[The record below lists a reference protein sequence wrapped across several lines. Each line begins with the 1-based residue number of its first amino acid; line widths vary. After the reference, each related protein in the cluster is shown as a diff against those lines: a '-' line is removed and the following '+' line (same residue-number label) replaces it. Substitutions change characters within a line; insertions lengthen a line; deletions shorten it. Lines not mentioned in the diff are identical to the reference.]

1 MLNGLRRRVVRGLV
15 TNHFPANTIDRDPVI
30 TSAAPRIRPRK
41 SLGQHFL
48 ADGRVLTR
56 IVNAAEIASQE
67 LVLEIGPGQ
76 GALTRRL
83 VDRGAQVVAIELD
96 HHLASTLPDRLGN
109 PPNLTVVEADARK
122 VDLKSLLGSGAVYKV
137 LGNLPYYAAN
147 PIIRRF
153 LEAPNQ
159 PQLMV
164 VTLQQEVA
172 RSMAAAP
179 GKMGFLSVAV
189 QYYAE
194 TKVVCTVPPRAFRPP
209 PKVTSAVV
217 RLDIRPV
224 PPVDVAE
231 VEAFFALVRAG
242 FASPRKQ
249 LRNSL
254 AHGLGVSTVAI
265 AHLLDSLNLDGSRRP
280 ATLSMV
286 EWAVIHSAWERREKV
301 GNPGLCQTESH
312 P

>member
-1 MLNGLRRRVVRGLV
+1 M
-15 TNHFPANTIDRDPVI
+15 T

-48 ADGRVLTR
+48 ADGRVLSR
-56 IVNAAEIASQE
+56 IVKAAEIASQD
-67 LVLEIGPGQ
+67 LALEIGPGK

-83 VDRGAQVVAIELD
+83 VDRAAHVVAIELD
-96 HHLASTLPDRLGN
+96 HHLAATLPDRLGN
-109 PPNLTVVEADARK
+109 PPNLRVIEGDART
-122 VDLKSLLGSGAVYKV
+122 VDLKSLVGPHAVYKV

-147 PIIRRF
+147 PIVRRF
-153 LEAPNQ
+153 LEAANQ
-159 PQLMV
+159 PELMV
-164 VTLQQEVA
+164 VTLQEEVA

-189 QYYAE
+189 QYYAD
-194 TKVVCTVPPRAFRPP
+194 TKVVCTVPPGAFRPP
-209 PKVTSAVV
+209 PKVLSAVL

-224 PPVDVAE
+224 PAVNVTE
-231 VEAFFALVRAG
+231 EEAFFALVRAG

-254 AHGLGVSTVAI
+254 AHGLGVTPADVT
-265 AHLLDSLNLDGSRRP
+265 HLLDSLDLDGSRRP
-280 ATLSMV
+280 ATLSIG
-286 EWAVIHSAWERREKV
+286 EWASICGAWELQDKV
-301 GNPGLCQTESH
+301 GNPGLCQAESH

>member
-1 MLNGLRRRVVRGLV
+1 M
-15 TNHFPANTIDRDPVI
+15 
-30 TSAAPRIRPRK
+30 
-41 SLGQHFL
+41 GQHFL
-48 ADGRVLTR
+48 ADGRVLSR
-56 IVNAAEIASQE
+56 IVNAADIAPQE
-67 LVLEIGPGQ
+67 LVLEIGAGQ

-83 VDRGAQVVAIELD
+83 IDRGAHVVAIELD
-96 HHLASTLPDRLGN
+96 HNLAITLPDRLGN
-109 PPNLTVVEADARK
+109 PPNLRVVEADARS
-122 VDLKSLLGSGAVYKV
+122 VDLESLLGPQAVYKV

-147 PIIRRF
+147 PIVRRF

-164 VTLQQEVA
+164 VTLQEEVA
-172 RSMAAAP
+172 RSMAAVT

-194 TKVVCTVPPRAFRPP
+194 SKVICTVPPRAFRPP

-217 RLDIRPV
+217 RLDIRPD
-224 PPVDVAE
+224 PPADVGD
-231 VEAFFALVRAG
+231 VEAFFTLVRAG

-254 AHGLGVSTVAI
+254 AHGLGVSTGDVAS
-265 AHLLDSLNLDGSRRP
+265 LLDSVNVDRMRRP

-286 EWAVIHSAWERREKV
+286 EWAMIHSAWERHNKV
-301 GNPGLCQTESH
+301 GNPGFCQAE
-312 P
+312 PLP